1 LPVGVHPRGFDAV
14 HDAEVFAPG
23 ASVGAPPDA
32 MFDGGQDWTIPAL
45 HPGRSR
51 AQGHR
56 YYAECVR
63 AHAELASVLRID
75 HVMGLF
81 RRFWIPEGMSAG
93 DGVYVRL
100 PGDELVAVLSLESH
114 RNRTIIVGEDLGT
127 VEPSVRDDLVL
138 HRMSRMYVS
147 QLAPDDPVPA
157 GCVACVN
164 THDTPPFAAA
174 WGDRPGALAALSS
187 EIGKLANSEAWLVL
201 VTLEDLWLETR
212 SQNRPG
218 TTTEHP
224 NWQAKLRVSLDELAA
239 REDLIALL
247 RSAHRS

>member
-1 LPVGVHPRGFDAV
+1 
-14 HDAEVFAPG
+14 
-23 ASVGAPPDA
+23 
-32 MFDGGQDWTIPAL
+32 M
-45 HPGRSR
+45 
-51 AQGHR
+51 
-56 YYAECVR
+56 
-63 AHAELASVLRID
+63 
-75 HVMGLF
+75 
-81 RRFWIPEGMSAG
+81 
-93 DGVYVRL
+93 
-100 PGDELVAVLSLESH
+100 
-114 RNRTIIVGEDLGT
+114 
-127 VEPSVRDDLVL
+127 VL

-174 WGDRPGALAALSS
+174 WGNRPGALAALSS
-187 EIGKLANSEAWLVL
+187 EIARLANSEAWLVL
-201 VTLEDLWLETR
+201 VALEELWLETR